1 MASKVGRPGNGSH
14 VDRPA
19 IAKKG
24 YPRHAA
30 VHQLASGLNQKY
42 IELCWSEAPM
52 GSLSG
57 VEEYFW
63 CTVENKE
70 WAVGGNYLVQEDYS
84 PLITGDYRR
93 SN

>member
-52 GSLSG
+52 GVVERRRGIFLVHCREQRMGSG
-57 VEEYFW
+57 
-63 CTVENKE
+63 
-70 WAVGGNYLVQEDYS
+70 G
-84 PLITGDYRR
+84 
-93 SN
+93 